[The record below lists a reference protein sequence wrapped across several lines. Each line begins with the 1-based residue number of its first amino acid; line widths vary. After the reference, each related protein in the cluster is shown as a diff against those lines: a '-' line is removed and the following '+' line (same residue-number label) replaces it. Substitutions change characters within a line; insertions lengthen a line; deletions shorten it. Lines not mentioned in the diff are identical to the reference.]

1 MTSSSTVPAIWTSA
15 ESTLDSGAR
24 DYSCTV
30 NPKVA
35 VVGSGPSG
43 MYAADAL
50 VEQGFDVD
58 VIDRLPVPFG
68 LVRYGVAPDHVSI
81 RSVRDTLDQIWDKT
95 GVRFLGNI
103 DVGRDLSL
111 DELRTA
117 YNAVILTYGAAADRR
132 LGIDGEDLPGSVAA
146 TDLVAWYTGHPDYRG
161 PDFDRILRDVHRV
174 AVIGVGNVAVDVVR
188 VLSKSAS
195 ELGETDMPRHVLD
208 TLAHAPI
215 EHVYLVG
222 RRGPVQASFTT
233 KELKELGELDES
245 GVVVDAADL
254 ELDDTSTTSLAGN
267 KVAARNLAI
276 LQEWA
281 AAPPREDARRR
292 IEVRF
297 FNRPHAIA
305 GQDRVEA
312 LEVER
317 TAFTDDGRLVGTGS
331 FASLPVDLVV
341 RSVGYRGTAMPGVP
355 FDSQTNVIP
364 NRDGRV
370 VDGADIVPGLYVAG
384 WIKRGPTGIIGTNK
398 KCAVGTVASLIEDF
412 DSGALAKD
420 APTTDMDALIERHH
434 LHPVSVSGWRAID
447 AREREIGAR
456 EGRPRVTIHE
466 RTELLEVSR
475 SST

>member
-1 MTSSSTVPAIWTSA
+1 MRANWTSA
-15 ESTLDSGAR
+15 ESTPEVRAAG
-24 DYSCTV
+24 YSYPV
-30 NPKVA
+30 NPRVA

-50 VEQGFDVD
+50 VDQGFDVD

-68 LVRYGVAPDHVSI
+68 LVRYGVAPDHFSI
-81 RSVRDTLDQIWDKT
+81 RSVRDTLDQIWDKP

-103 DVGRDLSL
+103 EVGEDLPL
-111 DELRTA
+111 DALRSA
-117 YNAVILTYGAAADRR
+117 YHAVILTYGASADRR
-132 LGIDGEDLPGSVAA
+132 LGIEGEDLPGSVAA

-161 PDFDRILRDVHRV
+161 PDFDHILRHVHRV

-188 VLSKSAS
+188 VLSKSVS
-195 ELGETDMPRHVLD
+195 ELADTDMPRHVLD

-222 RRGPVQASFTT
+222 RRGPVQATFTT
-233 KELKELGELDES
+233 KELRELGELDEAEI
-245 GVVVDAADL
+245 VVDPADL
-254 ELDDTSTTSLAGN
+254 ELDEASTAALEGN
-267 KVAARNLAI
+267 KVAARNLAV

-281 AAPPREDARRR
+281 VVPRREDARRR

-297 FNRPHAIA
+297 FHRPHAIV
-305 GQDRVEA
+305 GRDRVEA

-317 TAFTDDGRLVGTGS
+317 TAFGDDGHLVGTGS
-331 FASLPVDLVV
+331 LASLPVDLVV

-355 FDSQTNVIP
+355 FDSHTNVIP
-364 NRDGRV
+364 NLEGRV
-370 VDGADIVPGLYVAG
+370 LDGADVVPGLYVAG

-398 KCAVGTVASLIEDF
+398 KCAVGTVASLVEDLA
-412 DSGALAKD
+412 SGALPAD
-420 APTTDMDALIERHH
+420 APTTNMDALIDKYD
-434 LHPVSVSGWRAID
+434 LQPVVASGWRAID
-447 AREREIGAR
+447 AREREIGQR

-466 RTELLEVSR
+466 RAELLEVSR